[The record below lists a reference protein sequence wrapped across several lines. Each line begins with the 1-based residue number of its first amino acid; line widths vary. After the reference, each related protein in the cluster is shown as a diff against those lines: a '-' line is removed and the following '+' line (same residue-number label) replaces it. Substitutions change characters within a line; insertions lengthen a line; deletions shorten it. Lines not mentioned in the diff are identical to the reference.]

1 MISERRHEKQACTG
15 PEPVGCI
22 MSSRVLTLSSRPRL
36 LAQFGREGV
45 GCRAGQSGWYIWKII
60 VVLQSTCSR
69 EAFMSDADR
78 IKALEDQVKRMSA
91 ILSQQE
97 AEIKTLKNS
106 LQPANFMKMYENAKS
121 RFGLR

>member
-1 MISERRHEKQACTG
+1 
-15 PEPVGCI
+15 
-22 MSSRVLTLSSRPRL
+22 
-36 LAQFGREGV
+36 
-45 GCRAGQSGWYIWKII
+45 
-60 VVLQSTCSR
+60 
-69 EAFMSDADR
+69 MSDADR